1 MIPKPSRPSMQVTM
15 YGVGNNHN
23 GNRIDDGS
31 RISRGKKCFHLTI
44 PMSLAY
50 IEEPG
55 NNDNSFSSKQDN
67 LLGSLGLGKYSGSGE
82 HFFDQSHCS
91 PNFSGGFLS
100 AGSKINEMTHRERK
114 SRLVPRRGSKNI
126 DMVGMAGDKYGVGAY
141 NGGFKKGGYKS
152 QL

>member
-15 YGVGNNHN
+15 YGVGNNHS

-31 RISRGKKCFHLTI
+31 RKSRGKKCFHMTI

-82 HFFDQSHCS
+82 HYFD
-91 PNFSGGFLS
+91 
-100 AGSKINEMTHRERK
+100 
-114 SRLVPRRGSKNI
+114 
-126 DMVGMAGDKYGVGAY
+126 
-141 NGGFKKGGYKS
+141 
-152 QL
+152 